1 LILGSGLTAGWV
13 GQLSDSPVT
22 VSGTGIL
29 GGNGLVQGNITV
41 NSGGT
46 IAPGT
51 SIGTL
56 TATGDLLLNAGSK
69 CEFEVNLGTGL
80 YDKIVGIDNVRFGSL
95 AGIRNVGAQPF
106 TNGTVL
112 QLSPPTLTLQE
123 LFRFCPGRLAQV

>member
-1 LILGSGLTAGWV
+1 IVNALDSPSSPHATALTVTSGTLNLVNTNTYNGPTTITGGRLNLILGTGLTAGWV

-22 VSGTGIL
+22 VSGTGTL

-56 TATGDLLLNAGSK
+56 TA
-69 CEFEVNLGTGL
+69 
-80 YDKIVGIDNVRFGSL
+80 
-95 AGIRNVGAQPF
+95 
-106 TNGTVL
+106 
-112 QLSPPTLTLQE
+112 
-123 LFRFCPGRLAQV
+123 